1 MIVITDR
8 NKCSGCGA
16 CVQICPK
23 NCISFQSDNEG
34 FLYPFVD
41 QTECI
46 NCNLCV
52 KVCQYQSDSEIET
65 ETIKPLNVYAAFNKD
80 NSIRNE
86 SSSGGIFTLLAEY
99 ILDKG
104 GYVFGAAFDN
114 DWSVKHISIN
124 KKEDLYRLRG
134 SKYVQSRTENTYKE
148 VLSYLKEDIWVL
160 YSGTP
165 CQVLGLKKF
174 LKKDY
179 PKLVTVDVVCHGVPS
194 PLVWK
199 RYLSEIT
206 GNTQIKN
213 ITFRNKR
220 YGWRNFTLLIETNK
234 KTYSYSIETNM
245 SPYMNGFLKDLYL
258 RPSCY
263 NCISKNFKCKSDISI
278 ADYWWIRNVAPEMDD
293 NKGCS
298 QIFINTHKG
307 QDIFGCLDLYKK
319 ETYSDNDIREAYIF
333 SGAVSNSAI
342 YNKRRSQFFKDF
354 DNGKLINLIIKLTK
368 PTLKEYA
375 YIKIRDIGRK
385 NLRLLNIYKKHIK
398 PLLIK
403 DNK

>member
-1 MIVITDR
+1 MIVITDK

-23 NCISFQSDNEG
+23 NCISFHSDNEG

-41 QTECI
+41 IKECI
-46 NCNLCV
+46 DCNLCV
-52 KVCQYQSDSEIET
+52 KVCQYQSNSDIQT
-65 ETIKPLNVYAAFNKD
+65 DTTKPLNVYAAFNKD
-80 NSIRNE
+80 NTIRNE
-86 SSSGGIFTLLAEY
+86 SSSGGVFTLLAEH
-99 ILDKG
+99 ILDKA
-104 GYVFGAAFDN
+104 GYVFGAAFDD

-148 VLSYLKEDIWVL
+148 VLSYIKENKWVL

-165 CQVLGLKKF
+165 CQVLGLKRF

-199 RYLSEIT
+199 RYLNEVT
-206 GNTQIKN
+206 GNKHIKN
-213 ITFRNKR
+213 ITFRNKQ
-220 YGWRNFTLLIETNK
+220 YGWRNFSLNI
-234 KTYSYSIETNM
+234 KTTSNIFTFPMEDNT
-245 SPYMNGFLKDLYL
+245 SPYMKGFLKDLYL

-263 NCISKNFKCKSDISI
+263 NCIAKNFKSNSDISI
-278 ADYWWIRNVAPEMDD
+278 ADYWWIQNVDPEMDD

-307 QDIFGCLDLYKK
+307 QDIFDSLNIYKK
-319 ETYSDNDIREAYIF
+319 ETYSDSDIRDAYIF
-333 SGAVSNSAI
+333 SGAVSHSAT
-342 YNKRRSQFFKDF
+342 YNKRRNRFFKDF
-354 DNGKLINLIIKLTK
+354 NNKNLNSLITKLTK
-368 PTLKEYA
+368 PTLKEYM
-375 YIKIRDIGRK
+375 YMKIRDIGRK
-385 NLRLLNIYKKHIK
+385 NAKLLNIYKR
-398 PLLIK
+398 LIK
-403 DNK
+403 S

>member
-1 MIVITDR
+1 MYLLRKIKKRLD
-8 NKCSGCGA
+8 
-16 CVQICPK
+16 
-23 NCISFQSDNEG
+23 DEG
-34 FLYPFVD
+34 LLYPFVD
-41 QTECI
+41 RTECI
-46 NCNLCV
+46 DCNLCV
-52 KVCQYQSDSEIET
+52 KVCQYQSNSDIET
-65 ETIKPLNVYAAFNKD
+65 DNLKPINVYAAFNKD
-80 NSIRNE
+80 NSIRKE
-86 SSSGGIFTLLAEY
+86 SSSGGIFTLLAEH
-99 ILDKG
+99 ILDNG
-104 GYVFGAAFDN
+104 GYVFGAAFDD

-124 KKEDLYRLRG
+124 KKEDLHRLRG

-148 VLSYLKEDIWVL
+148 VLSYLKEDKWVL

-179 PKLVTVDVVCHGVPS
+179 PQLVTVDVVCHGVPS

-199 RYLSEIT
+199 RYLSEVT

-220 YGWRNFTLLIETNK
+220 YGWRNYTLLIETNK
-234 KTYSYSIETNM
+234 KTYSYSMETNM
-245 SPYMNGFLKDLYL
+245 SAYMKGFLKDLYL

-263 NCISKNFKCKSDISI
+263 NCISKNFKSKSDISI
-278 ADYWWIRNVAPEMDD
+278 ADYWWIQNVAPEMDD

-307 QDIFGCLDLYKK
+307 QDIFGSLNLYKK
-319 ETYSDNDIREAYIF
+319 ETYSDNDIREAYMF
-333 SGAVSNSAI
+333 SGAVSHSAT

-354 DNGKLINLIIKLTK
+354 NNNNLINLIIKLTK
-368 PTLKEYA
+368 PTFKEYL

-385 NLRLLNIYKKHIK
+385 NVKLLNIYKKHIK